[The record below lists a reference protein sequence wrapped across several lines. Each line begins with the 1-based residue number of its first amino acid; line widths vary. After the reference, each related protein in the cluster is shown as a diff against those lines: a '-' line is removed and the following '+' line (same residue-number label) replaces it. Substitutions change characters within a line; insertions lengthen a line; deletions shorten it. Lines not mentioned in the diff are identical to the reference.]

1 MERFKILLLTV
12 AVLAQAMSQNS
23 TTESPVQISK
33 PKITVNPDHGVLYN
47 TESVTLSCEISEGPP
62 GLQYDWYKDSKDLG
76 QHQRSITVNENGKYE
91 CKGKRRET
99 RSEKSDVYTL
109 TLKDPPK
116 AQLTV
121 NPEWTEYFV
130 TEKINLRCKIEDGSS
145 GWIFEWIKD
154 SWTSEKDDVQTLN
167 VKHSDSGEYSCRGK
181 LSNRQVTT
189 QQSNTFQLKVKEM
202 PQSQVQS
209 DWTEAFPGEKV
220 TLKCKMQDALKNCN
234 YMWFKGQTKIVSS
247 GETNIKG
254 NSLTLSVQSSHD
266 GEYVCQAELHHR
278 KVTTEKSA
286 PHSLKVHGSKPTL
299 HLQQDP
305 SYSEIYTGEQVKLTC
320 NIQEQ
325 TSQWEY
331 QWKKDSTQEN
341 SHIYII
347 PSAELSHDGSYTC
360 QVGRRGTTFS
370 QSIKLTIREP
380 PQPNLSVAP
389 LWKPFYPTE
398 KVTLKC
404 SIGKDSNEW
413 GFEWFRNEA
422 LLRRDKDT
430 SEDTLSAKAKHSGE
444 YTCRGKHKTRTP
456 VTTGRAKALP
466 LQIYNKTPRPSIN
479 KHQWFEPFYT
489 NERVQLHCHMSG
501 NSWEYQWY
509 KNLSALNTNEELTL
523 DSLSVTDTGDY
534 HCKAKRGDFSVDSM
548 TLRVQVQKL
557 PELQIQSEWTEA
569 FPGEQVSLHCV
580 NEHVSNNWT
589 YMWFRG
595 SDKIVSGAES
605 NMKGDSLT
613 LSVQSSHNGEYVC
626 QAELHH
632 RKVTTE
638 KSAPH
643 SLKVYGSKPTLN
655 LQQDPSYSE
664 IYTGEQVKL
673 TCNIQEQTS
682 QWEYQWK
689 KDSTQEN
696 SHIYIIPSAE
706 LSHDGS
712 YTCQVGRRGTTF
724 SQSIKLTIR
733 ARPPAL
739 LSLETELGDIMTG
752 YMTLRCNVS
761 DGRNWNYTWFMDGQ
775 QLNASSDVLRVTG
788 NEENIRREFK
798 CKGIN
803 TVRPLYSALS
813 DGFIANNIIFKRKI
827 LLAISG
833 CLVCCIVILI
843 IGCIILKVT
852 RKPEVKETAQEDLFF
867 SMTDFKNQTASPMKE
882 YMDNRPSELEDCEE
896 KEELITGRASAAHE
910 DAVIKDEDTPAS
922 ETNGMTSFKGL

>member
-370 QSIKLTIREP
+370 QSIKLTIR
-380 PQPNLSVAP
+380 
-389 LWKPFYPTE
+389 
-398 KVTLKC
+398 
-404 SIGKDSNEW
+404 
-413 GFEWFRNEA
+413 
-422 LLRRDKDT
+422 
-430 SEDTLSAKAKHSGE
+430 
-444 YTCRGKHKTRTP
+444 
-456 VTTGRAKALP
+456 
-466 LQIYNKTPRPSIN
+466 
-479 KHQWFEPFYT
+479 
-489 NERVQLHCHMSG
+489 
-501 NSWEYQWY
+501 
-509 KNLSALNTNEELTL
+509 
-523 DSLSVTDTGDY
+523 
-534 HCKAKRGDFSVDSM
+534 
-548 TLRVQVQKL
+548 
-557 PELQIQSEWTEA
+557 
-569 FPGEQVSLHCV
+569 
-580 NEHVSNNWT
+580 
-589 YMWFRG
+589 
-595 SDKIVSGAES
+595 
-605 NMKGDSLT
+605 
-613 LSVQSSHNGEYVC
+613 
-626 QAELHH
+626 
-632 RKVTTE
+632 
-638 KSAPH
+638 
-643 SLKVYGSKPTLN
+643 
-655 LQQDPSYSE
+655 
-664 IYTGEQVKL
+664 
-673 TCNIQEQTS
+673 
-682 QWEYQWK
+682 
-689 KDSTQEN
+689 
-696 SHIYIIPSAE
+696 
-706 LSHDGS
+706 
-712 YTCQVGRRGTTF
+712 
-724 SQSIKLTIR
+724 